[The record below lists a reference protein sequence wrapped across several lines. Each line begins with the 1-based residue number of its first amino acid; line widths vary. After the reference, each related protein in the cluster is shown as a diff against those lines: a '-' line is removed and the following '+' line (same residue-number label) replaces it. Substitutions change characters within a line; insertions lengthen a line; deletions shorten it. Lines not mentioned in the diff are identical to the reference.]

1 MNRNKVNDAA
11 EILINCSDDFQK
23 MKHAVEE
30 LYDIFNSI
38 TGIDINNL
46 NEGDIHLPSG
56 KAISPSG
63 AAHCL
68 LELKRTAI
76 FLRGIKQ
83 AIDSKMNESHKI
95 VRILY
100 AGCGP
105 YATLISPLLH
115 YYPLDRIQVTFL
127 DINSESLNA
136 AEKLIKTLNLNDY
149 VVRFVLADATA
160 YRVDESYD
168 IVISETM
175 QAALKK
181 EPQVAVMQNLIPQL
195 SSKAIFIPEEISVDA
210 FLINPKME
218 MDRLMYNENE
228 QPPFERHELG
238 NVFKL
243 GKNTMDSIQS
253 KIRIAIPQEVIGQ
266 FPILKLFTTVKV
278 FNHEVLSVNDS
289 SITLPIQFYDFR
301 KQTADDVEFWYL
313 QGEKPRI
320 ESTFIPSNTT
330 LYN

>member
-1 MNRNKVNDAA
+1 MNRNRVNDAA
-11 EILINCSDDFQK
+11 DILIKCSDDFQK

-30 LYDIFNSI
+30 LYEIFNSI
-38 TGIDINNL
+38 TGIGINNL

-83 AIDSKMNESHKI
+83 AIDSKLDDNQET

-105 YATLISPLLH
+105 YGTLITPLLH
-115 YYPLDRIQVTFL
+115 FYPSDRLKVTFL
-127 DINSESLNA
+127 DINLASLNA
-136 AEKLIKTLNLNDY
+136 AEKLLQELNLNKY
-149 VVRFVLADATA
+149 IEQFVLEDATT
-160 YRVDESYD
+160 YKVDQGYD
-168 IVISETM
+168 VVISETM
-175 QAALKK
+175 QSALKK

-195 SSKAIFIPEEISVDA
+195 SSKAVFIPEEISIDA
-210 FLINPKME
+210 FLTNPKME
-218 MDRLMYNENE
+218 MDRLMYHENE

-243 GKNTMDSIQS
+243 GKNTLDSIQS
-253 KIRIAIPQEVIGQ
+253 KIKIAIPQEKIGQ

-301 KQTADDVEFWYL
+301 KQTAGDVEFWYL

-320 ESTFIPSNTT
+320 ESTFISNKTT
-330 LYN
+330 LNN